1 MMVIMITRM
10 KIDDSEVDGEVEDIG
25 NYFMA
30 AAQIAHPS
38 EVSHQPAT
46 SHDRRVITYTHS
58 TSSPS

>member
-1 MMVIMITRM
+1 M